1 MKVRLLCISL
11 HQKICYITFFEF
23 LNLGLERWKF
33 CLLIIISHFY
43 YHYNYLFSSLVQVRG
58 YLNESGNEYFR
69 ISFPHTR
76 NSTNCFYMK
85 HYLLLICLSFF
96 FSSQAQIHKWGETSR
111 LTVENN
117 YLVDPEGNQ
126 VMLHGVMDTPSPYF
140 SGYRFRDGDHT

>member
-1 MKVRLLCISL
+1 
-11 HQKICYITFFEF
+11 
-23 LNLGLERWKF
+23 
-33 CLLIIISHFY
+33 
-43 YHYNYLFSSLVQVRG
+43 
-58 YLNESGNEYFR
+58 
-69 ISFPHTR
+69 
-76 NSTNCFYMK
+76 MK

-140 SGYRFRDGDHT
+140 SGYRFTDCHWINVYQDGDKYIDKCINYFDKLLQQ